1 MKKFILPATVIF
13 SLLAFFIQGCYY
25 DNEAELH
32 PESFLETACD
42 TALVTFSGSIQPV
55 LKSYCGTNNSC
66 HGTNNTSN
74 IQLNNY
80 AGVKA
85 QADNGRL
92 WQSVSWT
99 GSASFMPKN
108 SSAKLNDCLLAK
120 LNIWIQNG
128 APNN

>member
-1 MKKFILPATVIF
+1 MKKFMLPAVFVFFMLAIF
-13 SLLAFFIQGCYY
+13 TEGCYY

-32 PESFLETACD
+32 PENYLGSTCD
-42 TALVTFSGSIQPV
+42 TTVVTFSNNIQPI

-92 WQSVSWT
+92 WQSISWT

-108 SSAKLNDCLLAK
+108 SSVRINDCLLAK
-120 LNIWIQNG
+120 INIWIQNG